1 MSYLLSV
8 ATAVP
13 ELRYAQTELKEAA
26 RNVFPSEMLSIFD
39 HAGIDQRHLCFPLDY
54 YLAGHDFERR
64 NRDYVEQAVELGT
77 RAAEAALAK
86 IDRERV
92 GHLLFVTTTGLA
104 TPSVDAYL
112 MNRLRLPTH
121 VRRTPIFGVGC
132 AGGAVGLAR
141 AAELSTTEAALLVS
155 VELCGQTLDIRDRS
169 NTNLVGA
176 ALFGDGAAAAVIGP
190 GHGPRILATRSVFLP
205 NTLDVMGWE
214 FTNAGM
220 RLVLSREIPI
230 VIRRHMRDAVDGFLA
245 EHRTRRSDVKH
256 FVIHPGGP
264 RVLEG
269 IEDALELP
277 RDGLRASRE
286 FLRRYGNLSS
296 ASVLFI
302 LALVLR
308 EARPGELGLLAAVGP
323 GFSLELLLIR
333 F

>member
-1 MSYLLSV
+1 MSHLLSV

-13 ELRYAQTELKEAA
+13 AHRYAQAELKEAA
-26 RNVFPSEMLSIFD
+26 CNVFPPEMLPIFD
-39 HAGIDQRHLCFPLDY
+39 HAGIDQRYLCFPVEY

-64 NRDYVEQAVELGT
+64 NRDYVQQAVDLGS

-86 IDRERV
+86 IDPRRIA
-92 GHLLFVTTTGLA
+92 HLLFVTTTGLA
-104 TPSVDAYL
+104 TPSIDAHL
-112 MNRLRLPTH
+112 INRLPLSPH
-121 VRRTPIFGVGC
+121 IKRTPIFGVGC

-141 AAELSTTEAALLVS
+141 AKDLATDDLALLVS
-155 VELCGQTLDIRDRS
+155 VELCGQTFDIRDRS

-176 ALFGDGAAAAVIGP
+176 ALFGDGAAAAVVGP
-190 GHGPRILATRSVFLP
+190 GRGPQILATRSVFLP

-220 RLVLSREIPI
+220 RLVMSREIPI

-269 IEDALELP
+269 IEDAFELP

-302 LALVLR
+302 LASVLR

-323 GFSLELLLIR
+323 GFSLEVLLMR